1 MPGPSIPWK
10 TLETEAWRTQID
22 SVPPA
27 RYKLASPRTITGSPS
42 FAMQSADQNCVVR
55 VYIGAGEAPDL
66 SLTVSGTTPVPMTN
80 AVGGNLTAQELAD
93 LRIEVGMPQPGFTLL
108 TTDEPN
114 GSPSAPFT
122 TEAERTAWATAN
134 LASLLPG
141 RTTVWGPGA
150 VESVWN
156 GSLAT
161 DWQSIRGPYLG
172 SASNPFPNA
181 AALLA
186 AYPSGGRY
194 VGERIA
200 MANPAIVPRGWSL
213 LEWSGSVW
221 FPPAGEL
228 IATRWANPIRSVTP
242 GVTTQVE
249 IYGSAGNTSPIIPDY
264 MLPDKIVFKNEMC
277 AGISTPTTSS
287 AYTIGLTVGG
297 SIAALSG
304 YNSHIAAQGNAN
316 TVGVRG
322 APLGLSMLGMRNG
335 STMQCQ
341 ALGNLQNIDTPAGFF
356 TPGANRVLIAAIC
369 GRTDDTVR
377 LYGYNITSMGLMP

>member
-1 MPGPSIPWK
+1 LTDLGPI
-10 TLETEAWRTQID
+10 QD
-22 SVPPA
+22 
-27 RYKLASPRTITGSPS
+27 
-42 FAMQSADQNCVVR
+42 
-55 VYIGAGEAPDL
+55 
-66 SLTVSGTTPVPMTN
+66 TN
-80 AVGGNLTAQELAD
+80 
-93 LRIEVGMPQPGFTLL
+93 P
-108 TTDEPN
+108 
-114 GSPSAPFT
+114 GSPSAPFAT
-122 TEAERTAWATAN
+122 AGERTAWATAN

-141 RTTVWGPGA
+141 RTTVWGPGN
-150 VESVWN
+150 VEYLWN
-156 GSLAT
+156 GPLAT
-161 DWQSIRGPYLG
+161 DWQGIRGPYLG
-172 SASNPFPNA
+172 SPSNPFTSTAVPA
-181 AALLA
+181 
-186 AYPSGGRY
+186 SGNY

-200 MANPAIVPRGWSL
+200 VVNPAILPRGWSW

-228 IATRWANPIRSVTP
+228 IATRWASPIRSVTP
-242 GVTTQVE
+242 GVTAQVE

-304 YNSHIAAQGNAN
+304 YNSHIAAQGNSS

-341 ALGNLQNIDTPAGFF
+341 ALGTLQSIDAPAGSF
-356 TPGANRVLIAAIC
+356 TSGANRVWLAAIC

-377 LYGYNITSMGLMP
+377 LYGYNITSMGLSQ

>member
-42 FAMQSADQNCVVR
+42 FAMGSADQHCVVR

-141 RTTVWGPGA
+141 RTTVWGPGN
-150 VESVWN
+150 VEYVWN
-156 GSLAT
+156 GPLAT
-161 DWQSIRGPYLG
+161 DWQGIRGPYLG
-172 SASNPFPNA
+172 SPENPFPGA
-181 AALLA
+181 AALPAAGRFVGDETCMTYSLA
-186 AYPSGGRY
+186 PLGY
-194 VGERIA
+194 VR
-200 MANPAIVPRGWSL
+200 WY
-213 LEWSGSVW
+213 WSGARWKLSSDQVIVNYENDDGSPI
-221 FPPAGEL
+221 FDQT
-228 IATRWANPIRSVTP
+228 ATLLTP
-242 GVTTQVE
+242 GTAYDIWMSDILPTWLLTAGFRGALALEAAFSDASSTLNVTMRATLGDALISGTDANNGLV
-249 IYGSAGNTSPIIPDY
+249 
-264 MLPDKIVFKNEMC
+264 
-277 AGISTPTTSS
+277 GITSS
-287 AYTIGLTVGG
+287 ASASPKEFSMSPVNFRVQSGGIFAVAGSSPFGQGQPGPRDQAQTV
-297 SIAALSG
+297 LSPR
-304 YNSHIAAQGNAN
+304 I
-316 TVGVRG
+316 R
-322 APLGLSMLGMRNG
+322 L
-335 STMQCQ
+335 
-341 ALGNLQNIDTPAGFF
+341 NIV
-356 TPGANRVLIAAIC
+356 PGAVTNRFRIWSVTLKTGPC
-369 GRTDDTVR
+369 
-377 LYGYNITSMGLMP
+377 